1 MQGGL
6 QQQRIIFLWTRKH
19 GLIGN
24 NLKVL
29 EMLANFCLQHYFKLF
44 YDIKVKHLI
53 QDAPYH
59 ILTSVRLLR
68 QQPKKVQDAVT
79 FYLRTGAWF
88 AHSECLLLSL
98 LASPNPEER
107 GFAVEKI
114 VTLRAGEEF
123 GNNSVRPRRT
133 PKLNLAATSLL
144 DLIDWK
150 TADVQEPS
158 FTCSLATS
166 EILSFKASPYNPPKF
181 SCHTQSTER
190 CFLRQHTSFDQAPII
205 ILLLS

>member
-1 MQGGL
+1 
-6 QQQRIIFLWTRKH
+6 
-19 GLIGN
+19 
-24 NLKVL
+24 
-29 EMLANFCLQHYFKLF
+29 MLAKFCLQHYFKLF

-88 AHSECLLLSL
+88 SHSECLLLSL
-98 LASPNPEER
+98 LASSNTVDR
-107 GFAVEKI
+107 CFAVDQI
-114 VTLRAGEEF
+114 VKLRAGEEF
-123 GNNSVRPRRT
+123 GDNSVRPRRT
-133 PKLNLAATSLL
+133 PKLNLSATSLL
-144 DLIDWK
+144 NLIDWN

-158 FTCSLATS
+158 FTCTIATS
-166 EILSFKASPYNPPKF
+166 EILSFKASPCNPPKF

-190 CFLRQHTSFDQAPII
+190 
-205 ILLLS
+205 